1 MALIMFWGMF
11 GLGKWL
17 HISVSWEMGEEAFD
31 VDACLQLKYFVEE
44 SHFLNGGV
52 FESYLLAYF
61 ITRCNMK
68 FCLSALLFF
77 YVPYLRT
84 RHKT

>member
-31 VDACLQLKYFVEE
+31 VDACLQLKVL
-44 SHFLNGGV
+44 H
-52 FESYLLAYF
+52 
-61 ITRCNMK
+61 
-68 FCLSALLFF
+68 
-77 YVPYLRT
+77 
-84 RHKT
+84 